1 MSYGGTTSTQGS
13 GGRLDQPRPQLVSM
27 HPLHTRGPVLRHWG
41 KRSLQVKAGK
51 KLLSHTLLLS
61 RPQPATCLLCRLSTR
76 DICGLSR
83 PEHT

>member
-51 KLLSHTLLLS
+51 KIAFPYFIAFMSPTSHM
-61 RPQPATCLLCRLSTR
+61 PAVQA
-76 DICGLSR
+76 
-83 PEHT
+83 EHKGHLQTEQT